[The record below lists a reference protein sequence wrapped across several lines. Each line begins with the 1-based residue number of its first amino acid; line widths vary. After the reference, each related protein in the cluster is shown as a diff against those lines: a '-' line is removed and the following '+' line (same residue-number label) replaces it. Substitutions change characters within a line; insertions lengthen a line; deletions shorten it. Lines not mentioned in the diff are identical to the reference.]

1 MDFWLGVKLLLL
13 LITANGAPIL
23 LQKLCGTYAALP
35 IDAGRTFRDGRRWLG
50 DSKTWR
56 GLAAAVLLTP
66 LAALLLQLPTVAG
79 VAIAVM
85 AMFGD
90 LLSSFIKRRLDIPSS
105 GMALG
110 LDQIPESLLPLL
122 AVRDQFS
129 LGVAE
134 MVELSVAFLAVELVL
149 SLLLY
154 RLDIRK
160 RPY

>member
-1 MDFWLGVKLLLL
+1 MDLWLGVKLLLL

-23 LQKLCGTYAALP
+23 LHKLCGSYAALP
-35 IDAGRTFRDGRRWLG
+35 IDAGRSFRDGRRWFG

-56 GLAAAVLLTP
+56 GVAGAVLLTP
-66 LAALLLQLPTVAG
+66 LAAALLQLPIITG
-79 VAIAVM
+79 VVIAVM
-85 AMFGD
+85 AMLGD

-129 LGVAE
+129 LGVAGI
-134 MVELSVAFLAVELVL
+134 VELSVAFIAVELVL

>member
-23 LQKLCGTYAALP
+23 LHKLCGACAAAP
-35 IDAGRTFRDGRRWLG
+35 IDAGRRFRDGRRWLG

-56 GLAAAVLLTP
+56 GLAAAALLTP
-66 LAALLLQLPTVAG
+66 LAALLLQLPMTAG
-79 VAIAVM
+79 VVIAIM
-85 AMFGD
+85 ARLGD
-90 LLSSFIKRRLDIPSS
+90 LLSSFIKRRLNIPSS

-129 LGVAE
+129 LSVAE
-134 MVELSVAFLAVELVL
+134 IVELSVAFLAVELVL